1 MKMEMKNLLYKGL
14 ALCLCA
20 SMLFGC
26 STTEKINVSAR
37 PGTEIHIPGKAG
49 CHYVPE
55 SGKLKIELSSDGYYG
70 YLLSKEPGSNMLVP
84 FGIDCKNNRHIG
96 TQVAFGCSSI
106 LTLAGL
112 TSTAI
117 GIVALCT
124 GDEESSTPFFIAGG
138 GAVVGALGLA
148 ATESRMKQTA
158 YDHEFSYFK
167 NQKAIQNVNLSCKLL
182 REDSPKEAKEPSVA
196 NKRGKAALSPGNHN
210 TKEATKTPAK
220 VKKRI
225 KNYGKDI
232 SGEYSGTGRLLQNK
246 ISIEDYGDIKVIV
259 SRVSNNEVTVRI
271 IENGED
277 YFESP
282 LQCSVSKAKDGSYS
296 LSISGFPSA
305 KIRISAKGVLNS
317 EQTIEIDDEIYVLK
331 VDAKK

>member
-1 MKMEMKNLLYKGL
+1 MEMKNLLYKGL

-37 PGTEIHIPGKAG
+37 PGTEIYIPGKAG

-84 FGIDCKNNRHIG
+84 FGIDCKNNSHTG
-96 TQVAFGCSSI
+96 TQVALGCSYA
-106 LTLAGL
+106 LALSGL

-124 GDEESSTPFFIAGG
+124 GDEESSTPFFIAGAG
-138 GAVVGALGLA
+138 GLLVGGLGGLA
-148 ATESRMKQTA
+148 TEKRVNQTA
-158 YDHEFSYFK
+158 FKYKFSYFK

-246 ISIEDYGDIKVIV
+246 ISVEDYGDIKVIV